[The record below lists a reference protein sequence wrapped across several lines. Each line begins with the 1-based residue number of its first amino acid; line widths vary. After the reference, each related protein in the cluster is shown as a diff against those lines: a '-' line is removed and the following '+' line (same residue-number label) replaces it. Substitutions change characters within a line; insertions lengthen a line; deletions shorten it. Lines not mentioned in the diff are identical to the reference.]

1 MASGVKSIEESWV
14 ERNCVMIASVSTTL
28 FFSGAEA
35 RGALEIKAE
44 KSETEEVGAEETGVE
59 ETGTEGVASE
69 EVGTE
74 EVGRE
79 GVTSEEDSV
88 EEVGVEEFASEEVG
102 SVEESADVEAL
113 DEGSEECSAGR
124 EEISLVGG
132 SSAAGRF

>member
-79 GVTSEEDSV
+79 GVAS
-88 EEVGVEEFASEEVG
+88 EEVGAEETGREESVSEEVG
-102 SVEESADVEAL
+102 SVEESADVKN
-113 DEGSEECSAGR
+113 
-124 EEISLVGG
+124 LVGG
-132 SSAAGRF
+132 SSVAGRF